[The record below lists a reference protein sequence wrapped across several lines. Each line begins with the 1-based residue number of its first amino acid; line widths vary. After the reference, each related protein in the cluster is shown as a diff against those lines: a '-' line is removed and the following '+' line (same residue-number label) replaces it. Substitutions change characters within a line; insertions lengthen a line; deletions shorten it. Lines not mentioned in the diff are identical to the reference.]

1 MSNKPDYGLAGANI
15 KGLIDTLNA
24 KRIQNYQ
31 AAKEYP
37 ANVAGIV
44 AAVAD
49 LNWGQSSTGPQPP
62 TYIQSTNSFSPAP
75 SEGALW
81 FDTRQGRLMVF
92 VHGDWYQTNG
102 GDGYA
107 TVQSNNPPEVPITG
121 QFWLD
126 FLTKN
131 LYIHDGLDFVP
142 VVSTELI
149 TKGQLESILV
159 NSADFAEFKTNML
172 ALIQQ

>member
-15 KGLIDTLNA
+15 KGVIDSLNA

-37 ANVAGIV
+37 ANVAGMV
-44 AAVAD
+44 AAILD

-62 TYIQSTNSFSPAP
+62 TYIQANDSFSPAP

-81 FDTRQGRLMVF
+81 FDTRQGRLMVYA
-92 VHGDWYQTNG
+92 HGDWYQTNG

-107 TVQSNNPPEVPITG
+107 IVQSNNPPSEPITG

-131 LYIHDGLDFVP
+131 LYIFDGFEFLP
-142 VVSTELI
+142 VKSEDVVLKDVLKNTL
-149 TKGQLESILV
+149 Q
-159 NSADFAEFKTNML
+159 NSATYADFKTNML
-172 ALIQQ
+172 ALL